1 LVQQG
6 SRQWW
11 PHLRRWWL
19 RLQLKPSKINI
30 NIKDRWM
37 QDSTAAPRKLHRIST
52 ALACATAGLLGS
64 GCALMSKGAPAADA
78 AAPTWKYDSAAL
90 AYAESGGRVKGFKGA
105 LSAELGTDTGAKLG
119 YKVSVDTLTGA
130 SATGAVST
138 DRPQT
143 FTTASG
149 NSRYTVN
156 PSATPLDG
164 EFRDTRIS
172 GSVDWE
178 AALNTDSQRG
188 LRYGLGV
195 NASREYDYLSFAVSG
210 RLLKD
215 LNEKNTNL
223 SAAISLGSDR
233 LNPVGGVPNALA
245 RASDAERVGRE
256 SSQSKSVLDVL
267 LGVTQIIDAR
277 SFFQANYG
285 LTRTSGYHND
295 PYKFVSLVDADGRP
309 FDAASDAAASV
320 LYEKHPDSR
329 TRHAL
334 FARYR
339 GLGASSHITDVSYRF
354 TSDDWGTKTHAIEG
368 RYRFAVGDSSYLQ
381 PRLRLYSQSAADF
394 YTGFLRQ
401 GQTLPQYASA
411 DYRLADMR
419 SYTVGVEYGF
429 GPQAKPWRVSL
440 DYYSQR
446 PKEPDGKFGV
456 LQSQQLSPAVNAVL
470 LRLNKSF

>member
-1 LVQQG
+1 
-6 SRQWW
+6 
-11 PHLRRWWL
+11 
-19 RLQLKPSKINI
+19 
-30 NIKDRWM
+30 
-37 QDSTAAPRKLHRIST
+37 
-52 ALACATAGLLGS
+52 
-64 GCALMSKGAPAADA
+64 MSKGTAPVDA
-78 AAPTWKYDSAAL
+78 AAAAPAWKYDAAAL

-105 LSAELGTDTGAKLG
+105 MSADRTTDTGAKLG
-119 YKVSVDTLTGA
+119 YKLSIDTLTGA

-149 NSRYTVN
+149 NGRYTVT
-156 PSATPLDG
+156 PGATPLDG

-172 GSVDWE
+172 GSADWE
-178 AALNTDSQRG
+178 AALGDAQRN

-195 NASREYDYLSFAVSG
+195 NASREYDYVSFAVSG

-215 LNEKNTNL
+215 LNNKNTTL
-223 SAAISLGSDR
+223 SAAVSVGNDR
-233 LNPVGGVPNALA
+233 LNPVGGVPTALA
-245 RASDAERVGRE
+245 RASDAERAGRANTD
-256 SSQSKSVLDVL
+256 SKSVLDVL
-267 LGVTQIIDAR
+267 LGATQIIDAR

-285 LTRTSGYHND
+285 LTRSSGYHTD

-309 FDAASDAAASV
+309 FDSASDVASV
-320 LYEKHPDSR
+320 LHEKRPDSR
-329 TRHAL
+329 TSHAL

-339 GLGASSHITDVSYRF
+339 GMSASSPNITDVSYRF
-354 TSDDWGTKTHAIEG
+354 TSDDWGIKTHAIEG
-368 RYRFAVGDSSYLQ
+368 RYRFALGESSYLQ

-401 GQTLPQYASA
+401 GEALPQYASA

-429 GPQAKPWRVSL
+429 GAQAKPWRISL

-446 PKEPDGKFGV
+446 PKEPGGKFGV

-470 LRLNKSF
+470 LRLNKTF